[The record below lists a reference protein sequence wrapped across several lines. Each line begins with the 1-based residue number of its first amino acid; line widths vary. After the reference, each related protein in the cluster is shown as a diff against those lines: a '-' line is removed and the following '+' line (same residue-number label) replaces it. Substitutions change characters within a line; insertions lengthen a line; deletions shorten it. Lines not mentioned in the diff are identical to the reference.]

1 MAAICHIF
9 YTYRSSKQIFTVCNQ
24 TNNNFSAP
32 LGGQTIHYYTNKI
45 MKYELMTIT
54 TNKNTNDSYLT
65 ELQTTAE
72 HGFVFG
78 CPTPLTSV

>member
-1 MAAICHIF
+1 
-9 YTYRSSKQIFTVCNQ
+9 
-24 TNNNFSAP
+24 
-32 LGGQTIHYYTNKI
+32 